1 MGGTTAG
8 PAGAG
13 LRIMAAAA
21 LLLGLFGLAAPGRA
35 QPAGT
40 PAPAPVTTTT
50 AATRLAPEEA
60 RQAAELL
67 RDPTRLREVLTALDA
82 IARLAPVPVAP
93 AAAPAAPAA
102 AAPAASA
109 PAAGAPAASAPP
121 ATAAPA
127 AEAPPAQPDHVS
139 LTSDSVLGQL
149 IQTSSAWLRSMA
161 GQLAITGRTLAD
173 LPLVWASILHAAQ
186 NPAAQAAALD
196 AGWKLALVL
205 LLAWLAQW
213 VARRALRRPH
223 RMIERSAQASVERH
237 RAAHGTALAASH
249 GAALPAAQHQAGQ
262 GNGQGNGQGPGDA
275 IVSAG
280 ELRFLRRLPLVLL
293 RLLLDLI
300 PIGIFAAVGNLMLA
314 TPIEAGWV
322 PRLVILTAVNAY
334 VVQHIVMAAGR
345 ALVSPRQPLLR
356 LFNVTDETATYIEV
370 WLGRVSRVAVYGMAV
385 LEIARI
391 LGLAPSAYETLAK
404 LVILA
409 NHLLLIVVILQS
421 RKGVAAWIAAPAG
434 RHTAVSAARNWLA
447 ATWHVIAIVLLI
459 AVWFVWA
466 LEIRNG
472 YSLLF
477 RYFGVTL
484 VVLALARL
492 AIIAIL
498 GMLDRVF
505 RLKPEQ
511 TAQLPFLEARAN
523 RYYPLLR
530 RGVSLLLGIIA
541 GLAVLQVWGV
551 DVLAWFQDGRLG
563 ERLAH
568 TLLLIAIAIVIAV
581 VIWECSIAWMD
592 HQINGMVAQGDYA
605 RATRL
610 RTLLPLLRTALL
622 TAIVIVVGFTALS
635 QLGVNIAPL
644 LAGASIIG
652 VALGFGSQKLVQD
665 VINGIF
671 LLLENTM
678 QVGDWVTVSG
688 LSGSVEALSVRTIR
702 LRAGDGS
709 VHVIPFSAVS
719 TVTNTN
725 RGIGNAAVSVTVAFG
740 EDTDRVGEV
749 LKEIGA
755 ALREDPAFRNNI
767 LDDFALW
774 GVDQVDGATA
784 TVLGQMKCTDSG
796 RWGVQREFN
805 RRIKRRFQELGIEIA
820 VPTRSVILS
829 RPHRPGP
836 QAAHPAPA
844 SAHADPGS
852 GAERRSPPPAA
863 LGNTA

>member
-1 MGGTTAG
+1 MGGRPTG
-8 PAGAG
+8 PALARPWIVA
-13 LRIMAAAA
+13 LAL
-21 LLLGLFGLAAPGRA
+21 LLLGLLVPAAPGRA
-35 QPAGT
+35 QTTGDLAAGQAA
-40 PAPAPVTTTT
+40 APT
-50 AATRLAPEEA
+50 ALAPEEA
-60 RQAAELL
+60 RRAAELL
-67 RDPTRLREVLTALDA
+67 RDPARLREVLTALDA
-82 IARLAPVPVAP
+82 LARLAPSPAVPAAPASPSAAP
-93 AAAPAAPAA
+93 AADAPAPAAPATNAPAAPAA
-102 AAPAASA
+102 TAPSASA
-109 PAAGAPAASAPP
+109 PAAGAPAAGAAP

-127 AEAPPAQPDHVS
+127 PPEHVS

-149 IQTSSAWLRSMA
+149 IQASSTWLRNAA
-161 GQLAITGRTLAD
+161 GQLTATGRTLAD
-173 LPLVWASILHAAQ
+173 LPLVWSAILHTVRS
-186 NPAAQAAALD
+186 PAAQAAALD
-196 AGWKLALVL
+196 AGWKLAVVL
-205 LLAWLAQW
+205 LLSWAAQW
-213 VARRALRRPH
+213 LVRRALRQPQ
-223 RMIERSAQASVERH
+223 RMVVEAARRGAERRRA
-237 RAAHGTALAASH
+237 RAAAAPH
-249 GAALPAAQHQAGQ
+249 AEGE
-262 GNGQGNGQGPGDA
+262 A
-275 IVSAG
+275 IVSHG
-280 ELRFLRRLPLVLL
+280 ELRFLNRLPLALL
-293 RLLLDLI
+293 RLLLELV
-300 PIGIFAAVGNLMLA
+300 PIGVFAAVGNLLLA
-314 TPIEAGWV
+314 TPVDAGWA
-322 PRLVILTAVNAY
+322 PRLIILTAVNAY
-334 VVQHIVMAAGR
+334 VVQHVVMAVGR
-345 ALVSPRQPLLR
+345 ALVSPDQPLLR
-356 LFNVTDETATYIEV
+356 LFNVTDETAAYVEV
-370 WLGRVSRVAVYGMAV
+370 WLARLSRVAVYGMAV

-391 LGLAPSAYETLAK
+391 LGLFPSAYQSLAK

-421 RKGVAAWIAAPAG
+421 RKRVAAWIAAPAG
-434 RHTAVSAARNWLA
+434 SHTAFAGVRNWLA
-447 ATWHVIAIVLLI
+447 ATWHILAIILLL

-484 VVLALARL
+484 VVLAIARL

-498 GMLDRVF
+498 GMLDRIF
-505 RLKPEQ
+505 RLRPEQ

-530 RGVSLLLGIIA
+530 RSVSLLLGVIA
-541 GLAVLQVWGV
+541 ALAVLQVWGV
-551 DVLAWFQDGRLG
+551 DAFAWFQDGRLG
-563 ERLAH
+563 ERLAQ

-581 VIWECSIAWMD
+581 VIWEASIAWMD
-592 HQINGMVAQGDYA
+592 HQINGMVAEGDYA

-665 VINGIF
+665 IINGIF

-709 VHVIPFSAVS
+709 VHVIPFSAVT

-725 RGIGNAAVSVTVAFG
+725 RGIGNAAVSVTVAFD

-755 ALREDPAFRNNI
+755 ALREDPAFRHNI

-784 TVLGQMKCTDSG
+784 TVLGQIKCTDSG

-820 VPTRSVILS
+820 VPTRSIILS
-829 RPHRPGP
+829 RPHRPE
-836 QAAHPAPA
+836 PAPQRPPGAA
-844 SAHADPGS
+844 SPAS
-852 GAERRSPPPAA
+852 GAEPRSPPPAA